1 MSKDLNFLTGFASKW
16 QNGYICILTF
26 ICMAHNDFKRFIWLI
41 ALLYNTG
48 GATFAEIDM
57 DWQDQEDLNPDG
69 KSLPKRTFN
78 NYREY
83 IKELFG
89 LSIDY
94 STGDK
99 KYHISD
105 TLYSGR
111 MQQALL
117 LLSSISLWNR
127 KDSYK
132 KMAGRILYEEEPF
145 VYPKFMRR
153 ILSAMDSDNM
163 ITLDYKK
170 YGDRAISH
178 RKLAP
183 YCLKMFKRRWYLTAK
198 EGNAIKTFCLD
209 SRTCDIRIND
219 VKFRYPEDFN
229 PEEYFKDVFGI
240 RKAPAKDVVL
250 KAYGQEADY
259 LRSAP
264 IHPSQKETEKGT
276 DYAIFSLHIGT
287 NAWEF
292 YQEILSRGNRI
303 EVLEPQSLREDIARK
318 IDDMRERYAS
328 SWQRQAESLRNN
340 ADISG
345 PKKP

>member
-1 MSKDLNFLTGFASKW
+1 
-16 QNGYICILTF
+16 
-26 ICMAHNDFKRFIWLI
+26 MAHNDFKRYIWLI

-48 GATFAEIDM
+48 GATFAEIDL
-57 DWQDQEDLNPDG
+57 DWQDREDLNPDE
-69 KSLPKRTFN
+69 KPLPKRTFN
-78 NYREY
+78 NYRAY
-83 IKELFG
+83 IKEIFG

-117 LLSSISLWNR
+117 LLSSVSLWNR
-127 KDSYK
+127 KDCYE

-153 ILSAMDSDNM
+153 ILSAMDSDLL

-170 YGDRAISH
+170 YGDRVFSH

-209 SRTCDIRIND
+209 SRTRDIRIND
-219 VKFRYPEDFN
+219 EKFRYPEDFN

-264 IHPSQKETEKGT
+264 IHPSQKETGQGP
-276 DYAIFSLHIGT
+276 DYAIFSLHVGT
-287 NAWEF
+287 DAWEF

-303 EVLEPQSLREDIARK
+303 EVLEPQSLREDIARRIK
-318 IDDMRERYAS
+318 DMLERYADS
-328 SWQRQAESLRNN
+328 RQS
-340 ADISG
+340 
-345 PKKP
+345 